1 RPESPRRTYRPFLV
15 PTRSVTFFAITEPS
29 LLTARYRRN
38 HVNDVAVVEWRV
50 LPAKEA
56 RVVLIDEEREM
67 RTKFAVFVAQA
78 LGKARM
84 GSNEPVQRLPDRPGV
99 ERQVACATGEAAV
112 GAMQ

>member
-1 RPESPRRTYRPFLV
+1 M
-15 PTRSVTFFAITEPS
+15 TEPP

-50 LPAKEA
+50 LPAEEA

-67 RTKFAVFVAQA
+67 RTKFAVFVAEP

-84 GSNEPVQRLPDRPGV
+84 GANEAVQRLTDRPGV
-99 ERQVACATGEAAV
+99 ERQVARATGEAAV
-112 GAMQ
+112 VAVQQHPHAGATIGGCDFRHRSPR